1 MYVRVCVCGGLLL
14 AREREGKE
22 GGGVEKG
29 YLHIIKV
36 GKGSVMRREYTVR
49 VLGVCVYWEW
59 C

>member
-1 MYVRVCVCGGLLL
+1 MCGGLLF